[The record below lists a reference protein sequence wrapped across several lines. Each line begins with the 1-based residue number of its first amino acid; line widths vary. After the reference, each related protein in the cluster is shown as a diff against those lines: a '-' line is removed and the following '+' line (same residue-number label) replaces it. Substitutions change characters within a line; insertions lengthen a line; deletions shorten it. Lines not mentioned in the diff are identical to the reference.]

1 MQIKFELYNLFFD
14 GGKVPPS
21 PKALKDTISDLVE
34 TVRAQGAE
42 VHTIPTKPV
51 SFSTLVGDLE
61 SLGLLSSSET
71 DPPLPAQVEP
81 DDPLVLGYK
90 AQVGSLFISVKQK
103 ITKILFRSSNI

>member
-21 PKALKDTISDLVE
+21 PTALKDTICDLVE
-34 TVRAQGAE
+34 TVKAQGAE

-61 SLGLLSSSET
+61 SLGLLSSTET
-71 DPPLPAQVEP
+71 DPPPTQVEP
-81 DDPLVLGYK
+81 DDPLVLALK
-90 AQVGSLFISVKQK
+90 AQVGSLFISVKQNF
-103 ITKILFRSSNI
+103 TKILFRSSNT